1 MLHVVVSVSC
11 ERMHASITSPPR
23 LTTDL
28 RATTAPG
35 PAHPCPATLLCV
47 LGAQQSHNSEQRMV
61 TTTKNLISEIS
72 SNQEALQKFKKRQ
85 EDLQGVKRRLEEET
99 AKTFNEVSA
108 THKVVLEKRKRANE
122 LAASMERLEAMLA
135 GGSGWT
141 DDQKEQKVSSAVC
154 AQPVPSL
161 RL

>member
-1 MLHVVVSVSC
+1 
-11 ERMHASITSPPR
+11 
-23 LTTDL
+23 
-28 RATTAPG
+28 
-35 PAHPCPATLLCV
+35 
-47 LGAQQSHNSEQRMV
+47 MV

-141 DDQKEQKVSSAVC
+141 DDQKEQKVRAPSSLLVARASCGRVTTRTC
-154 AQPVPSL
+154 GPGCQHAGKVG
-161 RL
+161 RETGRAAA